1 MSENNG
7 SFFSGDWLGAFLI
20 IAILFGG
27 FGGGGIGF
35 GNRAPAPDF
44 ATQSDVQSAVN
55 NAINNQTVQNGLNN
69 VLLSSAN
76 NNYETA
82 RLIDN
87 QTMYMANQNNTNLLT
102 AINGFN
108 AVNQNVSNGL
118 ADVRQNQSN
127 LNAQTNQN
135 LLSQFADVRQNQS
148 NLSAIT
154 NQNMLS
160 GFADVRQNQANLNAQ
175 TNQNMLSGFADVKQ
189 GIASLGAQMNEC
201 CCSIKTMMLE
211 NRLQDTQLAL
221 QNAQN
226 QAVNAEQT
234 QYLLG
239 QMGKWYPNS
248 PATTTAGG

>member
-35 GNRAPAPDF
+35 GNRGPAPDF

-135 LLSQFADVRQNQS
+135 LLSQFADVRQNQ
-148 NLSAIT
+148 
-154 NQNMLS
+154 
-160 GFADVRQNQANLNAQ
+160 ANLNAQ

>member
-1 MSENNG
+1 ML
-7 SFFSGDWLGAFLI
+7 SGF
-20 IAILFGG
+20 
-27 FGGGGIGF
+27 
-35 GNRAPAPDF
+35 
-44 ATQSDVQSAVN
+44 
-55 NAINNQTVQNGLNN
+55 
-69 VLLSSAN
+69 
-76 NNYETA
+76 
-82 RLIDN
+82 
-87 QTMYMANQNNTNLLT
+87 
-102 AINGFN
+102 
-108 AVNQNVSNGL
+108 

-135 LLSQFADVRQNQS
+135 
-148 NLSAIT
+148 
-154 NQNMLS
+154 MLS
-160 GFADVRQNQANLNAQ
+160 GFADVRQNQSNLNAL

-226 QAVNAEQT
+226 QAINAEQT

-248 PATTTAGG
+248 PATATAAG